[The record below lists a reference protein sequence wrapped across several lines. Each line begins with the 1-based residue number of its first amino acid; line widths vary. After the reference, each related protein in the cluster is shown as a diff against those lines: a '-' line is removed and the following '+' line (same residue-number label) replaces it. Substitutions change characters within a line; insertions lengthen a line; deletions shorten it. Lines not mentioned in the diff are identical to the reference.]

1 MFEIIAKGGFVMAP
15 LILCSVISVA
25 VMIDR
30 ALFWFGQRKG
40 ISALE
45 FLKLIETGKE
55 KDGMEKARASK
66 SSLITMLAAGVENKN
81 PSADPRLNH
90 AGASIA
96 MESIATEEVIKIKK
110 YLPAMDTIIT
120 LAPLLGLLGTIIG
133 MVRSFDIMSLA
144 GLGQPHAVTG
154 GVAEAL
160 IATATGLA
168 VAITTLV
175 PYNFFLTKVEKTV
188 EEMEYYA
195 TRLEL
200 ILVRQKKTGM
210 AVSHVTETAGSH
222 LQRG

>member
-1 MFEIIAKGGFVMAP
+1 MFEIIAKGGFVMLP
-15 LILCSVISVA
+15 LILCSVISFA
-25 VMIDR
+25 VIIDR
-30 ALFWFGQRKG
+30 GLFWLRQRKG
-40 ISALE
+40 ITAIE
-45 FLKLIETGKE
+45 FLKLVETGKE
-55 KDGMEKARASK
+55 KEGMEKAKAIK
-66 SSLITMLAAGVENKN
+66 SSLITMLAAGIENKN
-81 PSADPRLNH
+81 SSAD
-90 AGASIA
+90 IA
-96 MESIATEEVIKIKK
+96 MESVATEEVIKMKR

-133 MVRSFDIMSLA
+133 MVRSFDVMSLA

-200 ILVRQKKTGM
+200 ILVRQKKPVPERPNQGTGM